1 MGLSLYNMYLFDS
14 ASFLGCPTAALEV
27 VEMVEI
33 FSMSTTSVSVASIS
47 SSTAAAAVPVS
58 TTGSWLT
65 GLGATVET
73 KRMKAL
79 LGSSYN
85 EILFRPLL

>member
-47 SSTAAAAVPVS
+47 SSTAAAVPVS